1 MSLSLILV
9 SAFECEQ
16 KVSYFVL
23 SSLSIFLKTKTNHVT
38 NSNLLNSVN
47 NLFSLFLIADSV
59 YLSFSSG
66 LKELKTSTL

>member
-38 NSNLLNSVN
+38 NS
-47 NLFSLFLIADSV
+47 V